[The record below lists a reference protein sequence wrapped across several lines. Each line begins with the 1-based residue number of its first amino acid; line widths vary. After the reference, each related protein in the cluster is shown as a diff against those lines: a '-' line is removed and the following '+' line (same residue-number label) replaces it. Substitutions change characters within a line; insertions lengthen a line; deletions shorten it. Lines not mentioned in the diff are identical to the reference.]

1 MSASAR
7 QQDKDGV
14 PLKIRLK
21 AWWHG
26 YDPAEVERL
35 VRAHNRKKREKSA
48 RRAAERTSVKD
59 SVNAEDIELPFDPWD
74 DRRAEVAQYIWGEG
88 YCGPGGP
95 EHIISISKLLALSPE
110 QSLLDIGARLGGPAR
125 TLAEKFGVWVTGFED
140 SQRLVDLANDK
151 SHMAGMT
158 KKVTVNHFD
167 PETID
172 SFERKFDRAFS
183 KEALFTIENKQ
194 GLIAA
199 IEQHLK
205 PSGLFLLR
213 EFVLADESAFSDPA
227 FKDWRDSETHAARR
241 PFMVT
246 SHGLV
251 ESLKAAGFIVRV
263 NEDVTDEY
271 IRLVNQGWVG
281 ADKVAES
288 LAQRDDAEEL
298 QMTLLSEAEFWSRRV
313 NLMEKGLLRVWRVL
327 GSKRADKPSMLS
339 DW

>member
-1 MSASAR
+1 MRPGQEGGQMPLFRRLPKRGFNNANFRKDFAIVNLQAIEAR
-7 QQDKDGV
+7 FENGEEVTPESLAAKGLIPGLAKPV
-14 PLKIRLK
+14 KVLG
-21 AWWHG
+21 HG
-26 YDPAEVERL
+26 
-35 VRAHNRKKREKSA
+35 
-48 RRAAERTSVKD
+48 
-59 SVNAEDIELPFDPWD
+59 EL
-74 DRRAEVAQYIWGEG
+74 
-88 YCGPGGP
+88 
-95 EHIISISKLLALSPE
+95 
-110 QSLLDIGARLGGPAR
+110 
-125 TLAEKFGVWVTGFED
+125 
-140 SQRLVDLANDK
+140 
-151 SHMAGMT
+151 T

>member
-1 MSASAR
+1 MLANAR
-7 QQDKDGV
+7 QQDKDTV

-21 AWWHG
+21 AWWNG

-35 VRAHNRKKREKSA
+35 LRAHNRKKAEKAA
-48 RRAAERTSVKD
+48 RKAEKHGVES
-59 SVNAEDIELPFDPWD
+59 SVNAHDIELPFDPWD

-110 QSLLDIGARLGGPAR
+110 QSLLDVGARLGGPAR

-140 SQRLVDLANDK
+140 SERLVDLANDK
-151 SHMAGMT
+151 SHMAGMM
-158 KKVTVNHFD
+158 KKVAVSHYD

-183 KEALFTIENKQ
+183 KEALFTIENKK
-194 GLIAA
+194 GLIETV
-199 IEQHLK
+199 EQHLK

-213 EFVLADESAFSDPA
+213 EFVLADDRAYSDPA
-227 FKDWRDSETHAARR
+227 FKEWREAEAGQARN
-241 PFMVT
+241 PYMAT
-246 SHGLV
+246 AHGLV
-251 ESLKAAGFIVRV
+251 EIIKDAGLNVRV

-271 IRLVNQGWVG
+271 IRLVNQGWAG

-288 LAQRDDAEEL
+288 LAERDDADEL
-298 QMTLLSEAEFWSRRV
+298 LMTLLSEAEFWSRRV
-313 NLMEKGLLRVWRVL
+313 RLMEKGLLRVWRVL
-327 GSKRADKPSMLS
+327 ASKRADKPSMLS